1 MGQCSAWR
9 FTADQAMTQEHSIL
23 HIGIAEFADP
33 TLLLIGDATSLGWLA
48 DQIDARRDIKLAEM
62 SGLVHETKIDLHLIP
77 ATRSGRLTRLGDAFD
92 WEISAVEAQQFAQQL
107 RELAACVS
115 PAHAYLD
122 PESNPTEVQVVASKG
137 EYDPVKVFDA

>member
-1 MGQCSAWR
+1 
-9 FTADQAMTQEHSIL
+9 MTQEPSLL
-23 HIGIAEFADP
+23 HIGLAEFADP

-62 SGLVHETKIDLHLIP
+62 TGLVHGTRIDLHLIP
-77 ATRSGRLTRLGDAFD
+77 ATGSGRLTRLGHAFD
-92 WEISAVEAQQFAQQL
+92 WEISAAEAQQFAQQL
-107 RELAACVS
+107 RELAAGVS

-122 PESNPTEVQVVASKG
+122 PESNPADVQVVASKG

>member
-1 MGQCSAWR
+1 
-9 FTADQAMTQEHSIL
+9 MTQEHSVL

-33 TLLLIGDATSLGWLA
+33 TLLLIGDATSLCWLA

-62 SGLVHETKIDLHLIP
+62 TGFVHETKIGLHLVP
-77 ATRSGRLTRLGDAFD
+77 ATRSGSLTRLGDAFD

-107 RELAACVS
+107 RELAAGAS

-122 PESNPTEVQVVASKG
+122 PESNPADVQVVASKG
-137 EYDPVKVFDA
+137 EYDPVKVFGA